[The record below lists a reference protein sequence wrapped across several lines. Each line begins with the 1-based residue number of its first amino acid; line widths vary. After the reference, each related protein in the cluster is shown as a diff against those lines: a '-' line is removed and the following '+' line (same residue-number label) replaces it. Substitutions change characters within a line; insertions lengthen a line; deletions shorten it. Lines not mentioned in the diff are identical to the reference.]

1 MSLPPITVFPAYT
14 GFGARWRPKPG
25 DRVLLEAT
33 GQPGKFEPA
42 ELHGRHGTLL
52 DLTRPHGYA
61 RVQFDGRPVPE
72 LVHPESLQPAP
83 APEVP

>member
-1 MSLPPITVFPAYT
+1 MNAGTAAI
-14 GFGARWRPKPG
+14 
-25 DRVLLEAT
+25 
-33 GQPGKFEPA
+33 

-72 LVHPESLQPAP
+72 LVHPESLQPEP